1 MPVPDCSGVTPD
13 SNGFLIGD
21 TPFGV
26 DFESGVWPDPW
37 RNRAFVATHGAA
49 GSWTGARLVAI
60 AMDPA
65 TGLPLP
71 SSNATGP
78 DTGAM
83 SEFASGW
90 DNGMLLHGRPAAVAF
105 SPDGRLFLANDASGD
120 IVWIAPLGL

>member
-1 MPVPDCSGVTPD
+1 
-13 SNGFLIGD
+13 
-21 TPFGV
+21 
-26 DFESGVWPDPW
+26 
-37 RNRAFVATHGAA
+37 
-49 GSWTGARLVAI
+49 
-60 AMDPA
+60 MDPA